1 MAGKH
6 RYKHRYKRQDG
17 DRRNT
22 GRSRGAKGRLGRNLS
37 VSAVL
42 VILLAT
48 GYLKLEDI
56 RLPAESDPKE
66 IGTTVSTGEMQVTFL
81 DVGQGDCTIVR
92 TEGHAAVVDTGNNDQ
107 GEKVV
112 SYLEDQGIDTLDYL
126 LLTHPDADHIGG
138 GGNVLE
144 GLEVK
149 KVIMPDVENDTKT
162 YDEVAE
168 DIERYQVEV
177 IHPEKGDTF
186 PLGDAE
192 FTILCPEEEL
202 ESSSDMNGS
211 SVGIKL
217 VHGEN
222 SFVMCGD
229 AEERSEE
236 AMVKQFGS
244 ELECDVLKCG
254 HHGSSTA
261 TSDEFLKKTDP
272 VWAVISCGT
281 DNSYGHPHAEVLDK
295 LEQADTQVYRTDRQ
309 GTIVA
314 VSDGS
319 EIAWECEK

>member
-56 RLPAESDPKE
+56 RLPAGSDPQE

-126 LLTHPDADHIGG
+126 ILTHPDADHIGG
-138 GGNVLE
+138 GDNVLE

-202 ESSSDMNGS
+202 ESASDMNGS

-236 AMVKQFGS
+236 AMVEQFGS
-244 ELECDVLKCG
+244 ELE
-254 HHGSSTA
+254 
-261 TSDEFLKKTDP
+261 
-272 VWAVISCGT
+272 
-281 DNSYGHPHAEVLDK
+281 
-295 LEQADTQVYRTDRQ
+295 
-309 GTIVA
+309 
-314 VSDGS
+314 
-319 EIAWECEK
+319 